1 MAILEV
7 IKYPNPILRS
17 KNKIVTA
24 FNDDLKKLIE
34 DMYETMYANDGLGLA
49 APQVGI
55 NLMVAVVDYEGKK
68 YTLVNPVI
76 LEKRGEQTGREGCLS
91 FPEVFEDIERPEIV
105 KIQAFDENGK
115 KYAIEAS
122 GLLARAFCHEIDHL
136 HGRLMI
142 DMVSPV
148 KRNMI
153 QKKFKKLKKGVTH

>member
-1 MAILEV
+1 VAILEV

-68 YTLVNPVI
+68 YTLVNPAI
-76 LEKRGEQTGREGCLS
+76 LEKRGEQAGREGCLS

-105 KIQAFDENGK
+105 KIEAFDENGE

-136 HGRLMI
+136 HGRLII

>member
-1 MAILEV
+1 MEV

-91 FPEVFEDIERPEIV
+91 FPGVFEDIERPEIV
-105 KIQAFDENGK
+105 KIEAFDENGE

-136 HGRLMI
+136 HGRLII

-153 QKKFKKLKKGVTH
+153 QKKFKRLKKGVTH

>member
-1 MAILEV
+1 MEV

-17 KNKIVTA
+17 TNKIVTA

-91 FPEVFEDIERPEIV
+91 FPGVFEDIERPEIV
-105 KIQAFDENGK
+105 KIEAFDENGE

-136 HGRLMI
+136 HGRLII

-153 QKKFKKLKKGVTH
+153 QKKFKRLKKGVTH

>member
-1 MAILEV
+1 VAILEV

-91 FPEVFEDIERPEIV
+91 FPEVFEDIERPL
-105 KIQAFDENGK
+105 G
-115 KYAIEAS
+115 S
-122 GLLARAFCHEIDHL
+122 
-136 HGRLMI
+136 
-142 DMVSPV
+142 
-148 KRNMI
+148 
-153 QKKFKKLKKGVTH
+153 

>member
-1 MAILEV
+1 MEV

-76 LEKRGEQTGREGCLS
+76 LEKRENKQGERDASASQRSSKISKGR
-91 FPEVFEDIERPEIV
+91 
-105 KIQAFDENGK
+105 K
-115 KYAIEAS
+115 
-122 GLLARAFCHEIDHL
+122 
-136 HGRLMI
+136 
-142 DMVSPV
+142 
-148 KRNMI
+148 
-153 QKKFKKLKKGVTH
+153 